1 MSYTKKLELEV
12 ISSAVFE
19 MDYHSGYFGFY
30 SDPFR
35 RFLVF
40 SLSDQSTPPGLHD
53 WGPSGSFPRSNGLQ
67 VSMEYVERLPATPH
81 PFLNLVFTQTNRPHS
96 IQLETT
102 KDEDTVINIGA

>member
-1 MSYTKKLELEV
+1 
-12 ISSAVFE
+12 

-40 SLSDQSTPPGLHD
+40 SLSDQSIPPPLLRGAFWVEGGH
-53 WGPSGSFPRSNGLQ
+53 Q

-81 PFLNLVFTQTNRPHS
+81 PFLNLVLTQTNRPHS
-96 IQLETT
+96 IQIDTT
-102 KDEDTVINIGA
+102 KHEDTVINIGV